1 MLNTRALDRFLQAH
15 ERQAFG
21 IARSAVGNADDALDV
36 VQDAMMQLVKAYS
49 DKTEEEWKPLFYRI
63 LNNRIMDHF
72 RRHKSRIRVLVE
84 VECDDSPQD
93 WVAGNLPDGHQQ
105 LKHDRQ
111 MAALQNALQQ
121 LPDRQQEAFL
131 LRCWEGQDTAQTAA
145 SMGCSEG
152 SVKTHYSRALQTLRK
167 ALGDLWP

>member
-1 MLNTRALDRFLQAH
+1 MNSGALDRFLQSQ

-21 IARSAVGNADDALDV
+21 IARAAVGNADDALDL

-49 DKTEEEWKPLFYRI
+49 DKSEQEWKPLFYRI

-72 RRHKSRIRVLVE
+72 RRQKSRNKVLVNFDE
-84 VECDDSPQD
+84 DADPDSWVEGHS
-93 WVAGNLPDGHQQ
+93 PDGQQQ
-105 LKHDRQ
+105 LRHDQQ
-111 MAALQNALQQ
+111 MQALQQ
-121 LPDRQQEAFL
+121 ALAVLPARQQEAFL
-131 LRCWEGQDTAQTAA
+131 FRCWEGQDTAQTAA

-152 SVKTHYSRALQTLRK
+152 SVKTHYSRALQALRK

>member
-1 MLNTRALDRFLQAH
+1 MKSRALDQFLQAH

-21 IARSAVGNADDALDV
+21 IARAAVGNTDDALDL

-49 DKTEEEWKPLFYRI
+49 DKTEIEWKPLFYRI

-72 RRHKSRIRVLVE
+72 RRQKTKGKVLVE
-84 VECDDSPQD
+84 TEESQNAET
-93 WVAGNLPDGHQQ
+93 WVAGTLPDGAQQ

-111 MAALQNALQQ
+111 MKALQLALKA
-121 LPDRQQEAFL
+121 LPERQKEAFL
-131 LRCWEGQDTAQTAA
+131 LRCWEGQDTAQTAVH
-145 SMGCSEG
+145 MGCSEG
-152 SVKTHYSRALQTLRK
+152 SVKTHYSRALQALRK